1 MSLVI
6 PAAVLLPVKSQIKSP
21 LISTAISQG
30 RVSLRNGEDDPDAEV
45 SLNIAAF
52 DLDALVELRGFCD
65 SAGNMKAVRVL
76 DAVLKAKGGAIDSKV
91 PSFGAFLPMLQAY
104 LHHDRID
111 GWIYAEA
118 ADGCLY
124 PELILS
130 ATFND
135 NKGYKNKPDPHVVI
149 TTLAFG
155 LDADARS
162 RSEGART
169 RAHTFRPDDALHKP
183 VAEILAA
190 SGLFKESRA
199 RKYKYQKSMERFD
212 AEVRLKFAEQ
222 FRVTGRCFAFDNGSY
237 RRRGEMLDNRR
248 VIHDQEARELPQSQR
263 FMESSLFDAEDFLG
277 QVPVHPLVK
286 VFDLKSHEF
295 MWVHSDYMTPY
306 QYNASLKDKLI
317 LPPEMHDLLSIL
329 TTNLGVFVDDFI
341 EGKSAGN
348 VVLIKGPPGVGKTL
362 TAEVYAEVIKR
373 PLFAVHTGTLGT
385 SAEDIHRNLK
395 ETFARIERWNCVGLI
410 DEADVYVR
418 SRGEDLEQN
427 AIVAEFLRSA
437 EYFRGL
443 LFMTTN
449 RVNDIDDAFL
459 SRVAACISYS
469 EPGPE
474 LAAKVWRTM
483 AEQFE
488 HPLDDATVAGLIDAF
503 PMLRP
508 RDAKM
513 LFRLALRVANA
524 HNEPL
529 TVDVFRRCA
538 MFRAIPAY
546 QKSPGVKELANV

>member
-6 PAAVLLPVKSQIKSP
+6 PAGVLLAVKPQIKSP
-21 LISTAISQG
+21 LISSALAHG
-30 RVSLRNGEDDPDAEV
+30 RVALRNGEEDPESEV
-45 SLNIAAF
+45 NLNIAAF
-52 DLDALVELRGFCD
+52 DVDELEELRGYCD
-65 SAGNMKAVRVL
+65 KAGNKKAVRVL
-76 DAVLKAKGGAIDSKV
+76 DAVLKANGGAVDSKV
-91 PSFGAFLPMLQAY
+91 PSFGAFLPMLQAF
-104 LHHDRID
+104 LRQDRID
-111 GWIYAEA
+111 GWIYVEA
-118 ADGCLY
+118 ADGCIY

-130 ATFND
+130 TTFND

-149 TTLAFG
+149 STIAFG

-169 RAHTFRPDDALHKP
+169 RSHTFRPDDALHKP

-190 SGLFKESRA
+190 SGLFKETRA
-199 RKYKYQKSMERFD
+199 RKDAYLKSMARFD
-212 AEVRLKFAEQ
+212 AQVRLKFAEQ
-222 FRVTGRCFAFDNGSY
+222 FRVTGRCFAFDSGSY
-237 RRRGEMLDNRR
+237 RRRGEELNNRR

-263 FMESSLFDAEDFLG
+263 FMESSLFDEDDFLG
-277 QVPVHPLVK
+277 EVPVHPLVR

-295 MWVHSDYMTPY
+295 MWVHSDYMIPY
-306 QYNASLKDKLI
+306 KYNPALKEKLI

-362 TAEVYAEVIKR
+362 TAEVYAEVIQR
-373 PLFAVHTGTLGT
+373 PLFAVHTGALGT
-385 SAEDIHRNLK
+385 SAEDIHRNLQ